1 MESGHEALVW
11 SISWHPLG
19 HILATGSND
28 HTVRFWSRNRPGD
41 QMKDKYNL
49 NTLPSSHEVKEKVGT
64 RRIPLRFVLFV
75 RSRCAMA

>member
-1 MESGHEALVW
+1 MEAAHEALVW

-49 NTLPSSHEVKEKVGT
+49 NTLPSTHEV
-64 RRIPLRFVLFV
+64 LLLFHG
-75 RSRCAMA
+75 

>member
-1 MESGHEALVW
+1 MESAHEALVW

-49 NTLPSSHEVKEKVGT
+49 NTLPSTHEVHT
-64 RRIPLRFVLFV
+64 I
-75 RSRCAMA
+75 

>member
-1 MESGHEALVW
+1 MEAAHEALVW

-41 QMKDKYNL
+41 AMKDKYNL
-49 NTLPSSHEVKEKVGT
+49 NTLPSTHEVLNSKMVFFRT
-64 RRIPLRFVLFV
+64 ANLSLCPSLH
-75 RSRCAMA
+75 